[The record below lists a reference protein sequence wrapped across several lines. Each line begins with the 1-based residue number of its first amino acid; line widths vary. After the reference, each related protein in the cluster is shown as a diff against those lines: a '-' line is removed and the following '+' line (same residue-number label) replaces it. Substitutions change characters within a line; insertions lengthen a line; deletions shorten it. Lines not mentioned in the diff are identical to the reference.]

1 VNALARLAMPA
12 DLDAIGAVIALLED
26 GAHASRDLDA
36 VIFEALGWWVER
48 AAPLE
53 HRSPWTMRS
62 PFASQEMPLP
72 RATKRIDCA
81 RQVVPFGWDWGTGER
96 GGQGYAWCHNRQPH
110 LVGQD
115 ALNPLCRWFEAKA
128 RTPALALVKCAL
140 YGQRSVMLDQATEPV
155 AIDCDCGWR
164 GTKGALRAHKDSTFR
179 FCPDCDR
186 ALIKL
191 PAIAQDVP

>member
-1 VNALARLAMPA
+1 MNAIARLQMRA
-12 DLDAIGAVIALLED
+12 DLDAIGAAIAVLEA

-36 VIFEALGWWVER
+36 MIFEALGWWVER
-48 AAPLE
+48 AAPMA

-62 PFASQEMPLP
+62 AHARDELPLP

-96 GGQGYAWCHNRQPH
+96 GGQGYAWCNNRKPH

-115 ALNPLCRWFEAKA
+115 RLNPLCRWFEARAK
-128 RTPALALVKCAL
+128 TPALALVKCAL
-140 YGQRSVMLDQATEPV
+140 YGQRSLMLDQVTAP
-155 AIDCDCGWR
+155 ARLRCDCGWEGHER
-164 GTKGALRAHKDSTFR
+164 ALRAHAESTFR

-186 ALIKL
+186 VALAAEGE
-191 PAIAQDVP
+191 PA